1 MNESSGTPPA
11 TAMAARTVAIS
22 NRLGL
27 HARAAAK
34 FVKLA
39 AQFTAEIVVAKGGV
53 EVSGRSIMGLMM
65 LAASPGTS
73 IEIRSSGADAEAAL
87 KALVDLVERR
97 FDEE

>member
-1 MNESSGTPPA
+1 MDTPSSPSSGA
-11 TAMAARTVAIS
+11 AVARTVTIS

-34 FVKLA
+34 FVKVA
-39 AQFTAEIVVAKGGV
+39 AQFGAEIVVCNRGV

-73 IEIRSSGADAEAAL
+73 IEIRANGADAAAAL
-87 KALVDLVERR
+87 QALVNLVEAR

>member
-1 MNESSGTPPA
+1 MKDAGSAQPLASGLT
-11 TAMAARTVAIS
+11 RSVAIS

-34 FVKLA
+34 FVKVA
-39 AQFTAEIVVAKGGV
+39 AQFSADILVCKGGV

-65 LAASPGTS
+65 LAASPGTT
-73 IEIRSSGADAEAAL
+73 IEIRTNGADAAEAMR
-87 KALVDLVERR
+87 ALVALVEGR